1 MKTIMNKHNS
11 RLKGFLMFI
20 SFLGIFGLA
29 VLFLMWNSSERKNSN
44 LTSSAN
50 DPSASLVRS
59 KQETPYVPSQ
69 EEKDHLNKRFTQL
82 SKVNPETVAYIYA
95 PGTELDEPVVQ
106 IRDNGTYLDK
116 TFEGGFEP
124 FLGTVFMDMDN
135 QKDFSDRLTW
145 LFDHARGSLLGDHR
159 MFNDVNYY
167 DQQEYFDQ
175 HPYVVIETPQ
185 RKYVYQ
191 AFCLVIVPEET
202 PFYRIHF
209 KDNRDFTD
217 QLDQVYQNA
226 KTKNPTMKVK
236 ASDRYLVLSTCREE
250 DNSVRSNL
258 YLRQIPDSEMT
269 EFLAKHGDQL
279 NYVATRGQE

>member
-20 SFLGIFGLA
+20 SLLGIFGLA

-59 KQETPYVPSQ
+59 KQETP
-69 EEKDHLNKRFTQL
+69 
-82 SKVNPETVAYIYA
+82 
-95 PGTELDEPVVQ
+95 
-106 IRDNGTYLDK
+106 
-116 TFEGGFEP
+116 
-124 FLGTVFMDMDN
+124 
-135 QKDFSDRLTW
+135 
-145 LFDHARGSLLGDHR
+145 
-159 MFNDVNYY
+159 
-167 DQQEYFDQ
+167 
-175 HPYVVIETPQ
+175 
-185 RKYVYQ
+185 
-191 AFCLVIVPEET
+191 
-202 PFYRIHF
+202 FYRIHF
-209 KDNRDFTD
+209 KDDRDFTD